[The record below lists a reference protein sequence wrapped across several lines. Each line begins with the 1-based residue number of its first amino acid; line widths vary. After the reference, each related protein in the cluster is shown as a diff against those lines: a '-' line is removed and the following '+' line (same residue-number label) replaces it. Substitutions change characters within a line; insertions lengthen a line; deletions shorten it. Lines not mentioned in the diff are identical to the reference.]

1 MKVRPAAETDL
12 PAITA
17 IYGEAVRHGTASF
30 EIEPPDLTEITRR
43 FRELASRDYPYV
55 VAEEDG
61 RVAGYAY
68 AAPYR
73 PRVAYRHTVE
83 SSVYV
88 DPTCSGRGIG
98 RALMEEVIARAEA
111 AGFRQMLA
119 VIGDE
124 ANAASR
130 ALHARLGFRE
140 IGTFE
145 AVGYKHGRWLG
156 TVLMQRALGPGDTT
170 APA

>member
-1 MKVRPAAETDL
+1 MIRPATGSDL
-12 PAITA
+12 PRITA
-17 IYGEAVRHGTASF
+17 IYGDAVRHGTASF
-30 EIEPPDLTEITRR
+30 ETEPPDHAEMSRR
-43 FRELASRDYPYV
+43 FESLASGGFPYV
-55 VAEEDG
+55 VAEASG
-61 RVAGYAY
+61 TVAGYAY

-73 PRVAYRHTVE
+73 PRHAYRFTVE

-88 DPTCSGRGIG
+88 DPAFAGRGLG
-98 RALMEEVIARAEA
+98 RALMEDVIARAEG

-124 ANAASR
+124 ANTASR

-140 IGTFE
+140 VGTFR

-156 TVLMQRALGPGDTT
+156 TVLMQRALGPGDATE
-170 APA
+170 PA

>member
-1 MKVRPAAETDL
+1 MIRPAAGSDL
-12 PAITA
+12 PRITA
-17 IYGEAVRHGTASF
+17 IYGDAVRHGTASF
-30 EIEPPDLTEITRR
+30 ETEAPDLAEMTHR
-43 FRELASRDYPYV
+43 FESLASGGFPYV
-55 VAEEDG
+55 VAEASG
-61 RVAGYAY
+61 SVAGYAY

-73 PRVAYRHTVE
+73 PRHAYRFTVE

-88 DPTCSGRGIG
+88 DPVFAGRGLG
-98 RALMEEVIARAEA
+98 RALMEDVIARAEG

-124 ANAASR
+124 ANTASR

-140 IGTFE
+140 VGTFR

-156 TVLMQRALGPGDTT
+156 TVLMQRALGPGDATE
-170 APA
+170 PA

>member
-1 MKVRPAAETDL
+1 MIRSAAESDL
-12 PAITA
+12 PRITA

-30 EIEPPDLTEITRR
+30 ETEPPDLAEMTRR
-43 FRELASRDYPYV
+43 FRELVSHGFPYI
-55 VAEEDG
+55 VAEASG
-61 RVAGYAY
+61 TVAGYAY
-68 AAPYR
+68 AGPYR
-73 PRVAYRHTVE
+73 PRYAYRFTVE

-88 DPTCSGRGIG
+88 DPAFAARGLG
-98 RALMEEVIARAEA
+98 RALMEGVIARAEA

-124 ANAASR
+124 TNTASR

-140 IGTFE
+140 VGTFG

-156 TVLMQRALGPGDTT
+156 TVLMQRALGSGDATE
-170 APA
+170 PA

>member
-1 MKVRPAAETDL
+1 MIRPAAGSDL
-12 PAITA
+12 PRITA
-17 IYGEAVRHGTASF
+17 IYGDAVRHGTASF
-30 EIEPPDLTEITRR
+30 ETEPPDLAEMTRR
-43 FRELASRDYPYV
+43 FEGLASGGFPYV
-55 VAEEDG
+55 VAEASG
-61 RVAGYAY
+61 TVAGYAY

-73 PRVAYRHTVE
+73 PRHAYRFTVE

-88 DPTCSGRGIG
+88 DPAFAGRGLG
-98 RALMEEVIARAEA
+98 RALMEDVIARAEG

-124 ANAASR
+124 ANSASR

-140 IGTFE
+140 VGTFR

-156 TVLMQRALGPGDTT
+156 TVLMQRALGPGDATE
-170 APA
+170 PA